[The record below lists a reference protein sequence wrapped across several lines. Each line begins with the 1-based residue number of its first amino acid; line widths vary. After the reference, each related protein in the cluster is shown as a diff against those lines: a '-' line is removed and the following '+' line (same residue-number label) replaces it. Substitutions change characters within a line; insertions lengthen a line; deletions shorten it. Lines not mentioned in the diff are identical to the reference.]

1 MAEKWW
7 AVLGLLACLGVWA
20 GMALGPVRLA
30 RLQRRASRVQASL
43 RAGLQR
49 LGRRLRSG
57 ARHTAHRPQQARDAQ
72 QEAADAINRAR
83 RGPRVNR
90 EGNVYR
96 PDAFNNGKSSGS
108 ESGSDRDKGN
118 GSDKGSDKLH

>member
-1 MAEKWW
+1 MGEKWW

-57 ARHTAHRPQQARDAQ
+57 ARQTAQRPQQARDAQ
-72 QEAADAINRAR
+72 QQAANAIDRAR
-83 RGPRVNR
+83 RGPKVNR

-96 PDAFNNGKSSGS
+96 PDAFNNGK
-108 ESGSDRDKGN
+108 
-118 GSDKGSDKLH
+118 GSDKGSDGSDGSDKLH

>member
-49 LGRRLRSG
+49 LGRRLRSV
-57 ARHTAHRPQQARDAQ
+57 ARHTAQRPQQARDAQ

-96 PDAFNNGKSSGS
+96 PDAFNNGKGSGK
-108 ESGSDRDKGN
+108 GSDGGD
-118 GSDKGSDKLH
+118 GSDKLH

>member
-1 MAEKWW
+1 MGEKWW

-30 RLQRRASRVQASL
+30 RLRRRASRVQASLQTGL

-49 LGRRLRSG
+49 LGRRLRNG
-57 ARHTAHRPQQARDAQ
+57 GRQTAQRPQQARDAQ
-72 QEAADAINRAR
+72 QQAANAINRAR
-83 RGPRVNR
+83 RGPKVNR

-96 PDAFNNGKSSGS
+96 PDAFNNGK
-108 ESGSDRDKGN
+108 
-118 GSDKGSDKLH
+118 GSDKGSDGSDKLH